1 MQRSGRPEP
10 VDVRRRRPAR
20 ASRSRLLLAAAGAVL
35 ALAASVLA
43 ACQPVGTAVL
53 GLGADSSVTDLPT
66 SLPTDPALPRQM
78 PVSRAKIVVL
88 GDSISTGFRT
98 SVQASWPNV
107 MVQDFARDG
116 VGVTVINGAQNG
128 AGYVEPGSADLPFD
142 AQARAAVV
150 PDADVV
156 LVFGSEND
164 RGQNTGQIS
173 TKAGET
179 IAVIR
184 DKAPAARI
192 LLIGPASYTPVID
205 PQLAAIRDAI
215 SGAAQS
221 AGVTFVDPI
230 QLQWIMGQADT
241 LIGPDADHPTVRGH
255 EYLAALMSA
264 LVRPL
269 IPHGK

>member
-10 VDVRRRRPAR
+10 EDVRRRRR
-20 ASRSRLLLAAAGAVL
+20 AWASGSRLLLAGTVL
-35 ALAASVLA
+35 ALAASVLV
-43 ACQPVGTAVL
+43 ACLPGGTAVL
-53 GLGADSSVTDLPT
+53 GLGAESIVTDLPT
-66 SLPTDPALPRQM
+66 SLPTDPALPRQV
-78 PVSRAKIVVL
+78 PASRTKIVVL

-98 SVQASWPNV
+98 SAQASWPNV
-107 MVQDFARDG
+107 MVQDLARAG

-164 RGQNTGQIS
+164 RGQDPGRIS

-205 PQLAAIRDAI
+205 PQLAVIRDAI
-215 SGAAQS
+215 ASAAQS

-255 EYLAALMSA
+255 EYLAAMMSG

-269 IPHGK
+269 IPRGK